1 MSVLDNAFGCVLGQ
15 QDETRK
21 KEQAI
26 YYLCKKFTLYE
37 ARYTLLEGTCC
48 ALTWISQKL
57 KHYLLAYTTHLIFR
71 LDLLK
76 YIFQKPMPIGKLAKW
91 QILLGEF
98 YIVYVMQKAIK
109 GQELDDHLPKNPVD
123 KDYKPLTTYFLDE
136 EVLFVGDVISESY
149 PGWKMFFNGAANF
162 KEELYKNFTKIEFK
176 HVPGVQNEFA
186 DALATLSSMIQHPDK
201 NYIDPIEIE
210 VRDQHA
216 YCFHIDEEPDDNL
229 HIDLMKE
236 ICKKFRIVHRN
247 STSYMPQMNGAIEA
261 ANKNIKR
268 ILRKI
273 VDNHKQWH
281 EKMSFAL
288 LELYKNFTK
297 IEFKHVPGVQNE
309 FADALATLSSM
320 IQHPDKNYI
329 DPIEIEVRDQHA
341 YYFHIDE
348 EPDGKLWYHDIK
360 RFLEVEAST
369 YKVVTK
375 KVVVDF
381 VCNNIVCRF
390 GISDSIITDNADNLH
405 IDLMKEICKKF
416 RIVHRNSTSYRPQM
430 NGAIEAANKNIKRI
444 LRKIVD
450 NHKQWHEKMS
460 FALLVTLPL

>member
-1 MSVLDNAFGCVLGQ
+1 MESDSIC
-15 QDETRK
+15 
-21 KEQAI
+21 
-26 YYLCKKFTLYE
+26 Y
-37 ARYTLLEGTCC
+37 
-48 ALTWISQKL
+48 
-57 KHYLLAYTTHLIFR
+57 
-71 LDLLK
+71 
-76 YIFQKPMPIGKLAKW
+76 
-91 QILLGEF
+91 
-98 YIVYVMQKAIK
+98 MQKCHQCQIY
-109 GQELDDHLPKNPVD
+109 GDFILVPPNELNVMGSPCTFATCVK
-123 KDYKPLTTYFLDE
+123 
-136 EVLFVGDVISESY
+136 DVI
-149 PGWKMFFNGAANF
+149 G
-162 KEELYKNFTKIEFK
+162 TIE
-176 HVPGVQNEFA
+176 PTASN
-186 DALATLSSMIQHPDK
+186 
-201 NYIDPIEIE
+201 
-210 VRDQHA
+210 R
-216 YCFHIDEEPDDNL
+216 YCFI
-229 HIDLMKE
+229 
-236 ICKKFRIVHRN
+236 
-247 STSYMPQMNGAIEA
+247 
-261 ANKNIKR
+261 
-268 ILRKI
+268 
-273 VDNHKQWH
+273 
-281 EKMSFAL
+281 